1 MDDTENQIALLDFG
15 EPSEQESLFQ
25 LIALGDRA
33 ESMLNLLRSDI
44 SDLFIELLSP
54 YKVGDKPARRL
65 LVLADESSAIVQLPA
80 VFSDEDFIKHYL
92 FVFDI
97 SPNPQPEKWPD
108 ACSYLWVPSTQQYIT
123 VKQIFQ
129 MVYHDIFVVRPLNC
143 FDFTDWK
150 HTVRGKRRVV
160 IRKFA
165 VNDDLAK
172 RLRQAPL
179 SEVPDT
185 RSIVT
190 IAVPFGMAED
200 EDFGSMVNTN
210 LFKRFDDNAPL
221 KWTFI
226 CKDFPIR
233 CKDFSLQESYIALM
247 EFIPL

>member
-1 MDDTENQIALLDFG
+1 MDDTETKTLFFKFG
-15 EPSEQESLFQ
+15 YDNSFHS

-33 ESMLNLLRSDI
+33 ESMLNHLRAVI
-44 SDLFIELLSP
+44 SDLYIERLLH
-54 YKVGDKPARRL
+54 YKAEDKPARYL
-65 LVLADESSAIVQLPA
+65 LVLADESSSIELLPA
-80 VFSDEDFIKHYL
+80 VYSDEDFIKHSL
-92 FVFDI
+92 FVLDI
-97 SPNPQPEKWPD
+97 SDSPQPEKWPD
-108 ACSYLWVPSTQQYIT
+108 AFSYIWFSPKQQYIT

-172 RLRQAPL
+172 RLRQVPL

-185 RSIVT
+185 RSLVNV
-190 IAVPFGMAED
+190 AVPFEMAED
-200 EDFGSMVNTN
+200 EDFLSMVNAN
-210 LFKRFDDNAPL
+210 LFKRFDDNASL
-221 KWTFI
+221 RWTLL

-233 CKDFSLQESYIALM
+233 CKDYSLQESYIALM